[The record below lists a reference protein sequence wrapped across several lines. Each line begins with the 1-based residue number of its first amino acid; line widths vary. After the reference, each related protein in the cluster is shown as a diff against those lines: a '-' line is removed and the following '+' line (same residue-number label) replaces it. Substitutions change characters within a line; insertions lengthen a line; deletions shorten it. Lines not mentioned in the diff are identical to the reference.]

1 MATFGQWEYTC
12 DSSATEHAY
21 LRAGVGGAE
30 SCGCNTCRNFVAV
43 RDKLFPPECVALL
56 HSLGVKHTKDAEVY
70 HLAKVSL
77 GRHQYGGWY
86 HFVGRLEKTGDF
98 PMMEVS
104 PSFKV
109 WMCKDSAP
117 HLKALEGLSR
127 VQLEFVAD
135 DVPWV
140 LHEPEPQ

>member
-1 MATFGQWEYTC
+1 MATFGQWQYRCELLV
-12 DSSATEHAY
+12 TEHAY
-21 LRAGVGGAE
+21 LKAEVGGAE

-43 RDKLFPPECVALL
+43 RDKLLPPEFVALL

-70 HLAKVSL
+70 HLARVSP

-86 HFVGRLEKTGDF
+86 HFVGCLEKTGDF
-98 PMMEVS
+98 PMVNVS

-117 HLKALEGLSR
+117 HLEALEGLPR

-135 DVPWV
+135 DVPWA
-140 LHEPEPQ
+140 LHEPEPE